1 MIDTLLLIAL
11 FGVII
16 LAIITGL
23 SRGLMVVAGSF
34 LSLLVGLAAAGLGYK
49 QLGASLTEQFGVV
62 APLANVLSYVMLLVI
77 VQFVCLLILQ
87 RLIKFLPHQTTFSP
101 ANRIGGAVGA
111 ALEAV
116 LLSAVAL
123 SIIASLPIDATE
135 KAKYIDGPVARQLI
149 GVGNKLQSIV
159 GPVPEEDLTNT
170 LNLLTV
176 DPESEKKIELG
187 FKTTDVTV
195 NEQAEK
201 RILELVNKER
211 TSRGL
216 KALKTNQ
223 KAQEVARAHSR
234 DMFAQGYFSHISL
247 DGRTPFDRMEEGGVE
262 FKAAGENLALAP
274 TVDLAHTGLMNSPG
288 HRANILSPNYG
299 TAGIGVIESPKYG
312 LMVTQNFTN

>member
-1 MIDTLLLIAL
+1 MIDALIIIAL
-11 FGVII
+11 FGVLI

-23 SRGLMVVAGSF
+23 SRGLLVIAGS
-34 LSLLVGLAAAGLGYK
+34 LISLLVGLAAAGIGYK
-49 QLGASLTEQFGVV
+49 ILGAFLTEQFGIVSS
-62 APLANVLSYVMLLVI
+62 LSNVLSYILLLVL
-77 VQFVCLLILQ
+77 VQLVCLLILQ
-87 RLIKFLPHQTTFSP
+87 RLIRLLPHHTTFSP
-101 ANRIGGAVGA
+101 ANRIGGAIGA
-111 ALEAV
+111 AIEAI
-116 LLSAVAL
+116 LLSAVVL
-123 SIIASLPIDATE
+123 SIIASLPIDAVE
-135 KAKYIDGPVARQLI
+135 KSKFTDGPVARQLI
-149 GVGNKLQSIV
+149 VIGNKLQSIV
-159 GPVPEEDLTNT
+159 GPLPEEDLTNT

-187 FKTTDVTV
+187 FKTTEVTV

-211 TSRGL
+211 VAQGL
-216 KALKTNQ
+216 KPLSSNP

-234 DMFAQGYFSHISL
+234 DMYAQGYFSHISL
-247 DGRTPFDRMEEGGVE
+247 DGRTPFQRMEDGGVE

-274 TVDLAHTGLMNSPG
+274 TIDLAHTGLMNSPG

>member
-1 MIDTLLLIAL
+1 MIDALIVIAL
-11 FGVII
+11 FGVLI
-16 LAIITGL
+16 LAIITGF
-23 SRGLMVVAGSF
+23 SRGLLVIAGSL
-34 LSLLVGLAAAGLGYK
+34 LSLLAGLAVAGFGYK
-49 QLGASLTEQFGVV
+49 LLGSFLTEQFGVV
-62 APLANVLSYVMLLVI
+62 SSLANVLSYVLLLVL

-87 RLIKFLPHQTTFSP
+87 RAIKLLPHHATFSP
-101 ANRIGGAVGA
+101 ANRIGGAIGA
-111 ALEAV
+111 AIEAV
-116 LLSAVAL
+116 LLSAVVL
-123 SIIASLPIDATE
+123 SIIASLPIDAAE
-135 KAKYIDGPVARQLI
+135 KAKYTDGPVARQLI
-149 GVGNKLQSIV
+149 GIGNKLQSIV
-159 GPVPEEDLTNT
+159 GPLPEEDLTNT

-176 DPESEKKIELG
+176 DPESEKKIDLG
-187 FKTTDVTV
+187 FKTTQVTV

-211 TSRGL
+211 VSQGL
-216 KALKTNQ
+216 KPLSPNP

-247 DGRTPFDRMEEGGVE
+247 DGRTPFQRMEDGGVE

-274 TVDLAHTGLMNSPG
+274 TIDLAHTGLMNSPG

>member
-1 MIDTLLLIAL
+1 MIDSLIVIAL
-11 FGVII
+11 LGVLI

-23 SRGLMVVAGSF
+23 SRGLLVVAGS
-34 LSLLVGLAAAGLGYK
+34 LISLLVGLAVAGVGYK
-49 QLGASLTEQFGVV
+49 ALGGFLTEQFGVV
-62 APLANVLSYVMLLVI
+62 SSLSNVLSYVMLLVL
-77 VQFVCLLILQ
+77 VQFICLLILQ
-87 RLIKFLPHQTTFSP
+87 RIIKLLPHHTSFSP

-111 ALEAV
+111 AIEAV
-116 LLSAVAL
+116 LLSAVVL
-123 SIIASLPIDATE
+123 SIVASLPIDAAE
-135 KAKYIDGPVARQLI
+135 KAKFTEGLIARQLI
-149 GVGNKLQSIV
+149 VVGNKLQSII
-159 GPVPEEDLTNT
+159 GPLPEEDLTNT

-187 FKTTDVTV
+187 FKTTDVTID
-195 NEQAEK
+195 EQAER

-216 KALKTNQ
+216 KALSPNP

-247 DGRTPFDRMEEGGVE
+247 DGRTPFQRMEDGGVE

-274 TVDLAHTGLMNSPG
+274 TIDLAHTGLMNSPG

-299 TAGIGVIESPKYG
+299 TAGIGVIESDKYG

>member
-1 MIDTLLLIAL
+1 MIDALILIAL
-11 FGVII
+11 FGIII

-23 SRGLMVVAGSF
+23 SRGLLVVAGSF
-34 LSLLVGLAAAGLGYK
+34 LSLLAGLAIAGIGYK
-49 QLGASLTEQFGVV
+49 SFGYFLTEQFGVV
-62 APLANVLSYVMLLVI
+62 SSLANVLSYVLLIVL

-87 RLIKFLPHQTTFSP
+87 RVIKLLPHQTTFSP
-101 ANRIGGAVGA
+101 ANRIGGAIGA

-123 SIIASLPIDATE
+123 SIIASLPIDAAE
-135 KAKYIDGPVARQLI
+135 KSKFTDGQVARQLI
-149 GVGNKLQSIV
+149 GIGNRLQSIV
-159 GPVPEEDLTNT
+159 GPLPEEDLTNT

-187 FKTTDVTV
+187 FKTTEVTV

-216 KALKTNQ
+216 KALTLNE
-223 KAQEVARAHSR
+223 KAREVARAHSR

-247 DGRTPFDRMEEGGVE
+247 DGRTPFQRMEDGGVK
-262 FKAAGENLALAP
+262 FRAAGENLALAP
-274 TVDLAHTGLMNSPG
+274 TIDLAHTGLMNSPG
-288 HRANILSPNYG
+288 HRANILSENYG
-299 TAGIGVIESPKYG
+299 TVGIGVIESPKYG